1 MVRREQRTG
10 HSMREAG
17 AEHDKTCE
25 EGGEAGKDFSWT
37 EGTWHV
43 SQHPVHRRSIQDI
56 HRYSHAHMCRQ
67 VYVQECSDTGH
78 GETAC
83 TALRKD
89 LKVK

>member
-43 SQHPVHRRSIQDI
+43 SQHPVHR
-56 HRYSHAHMCRQ
+56 
-67 VYVQECSDTGH
+67 
-78 GETAC
+78 
-83 TALRKD
+83 
-89 LKVK
+89 